1 MADKIADINQFA
13 RYTFN
18 QNKRHIKGQI
28 LGADNREYA
37 LRLSKN
43 SGSMYF
49 LPDTNQ
55 ILSSDGARYDMDDE
69 TKRIV
74 KRYMRTRRI
83 RNGVLLFVAMGA
95 VGTVMAGIAAI
106 AIYPIERKNMEIKK
120 KVSAYE
126 KTLPGYLEQKQRV
139 EQYRDSLVRAR
150 HR

>member
-74 KRYMRTRRI
+74 KKYIRVRRI
-83 RNGVLLFVAMGA
+83 RDGVLLLMVTGA
-95 VGTVMAGIAAI
+95 AGAVMAGIAAI
-106 AIYPIERKNMEIKK
+106 AIYPTERKNMEIKE

-126 KTLPGYLEQKQRV
+126 KTLPGYLEQKHKV
-139 EQYRDSLVRAR
+139 EHFADSLRCAKN
-150 HR
+150 H